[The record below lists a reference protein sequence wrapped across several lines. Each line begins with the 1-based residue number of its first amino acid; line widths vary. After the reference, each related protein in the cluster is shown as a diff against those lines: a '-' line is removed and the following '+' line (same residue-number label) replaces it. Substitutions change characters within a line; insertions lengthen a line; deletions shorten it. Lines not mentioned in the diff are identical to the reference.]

1 MGCTMSR
8 DGKGLVE
15 LKDWVLKEVLS
26 VLVLLWPSNIVA
38 RYSAKDILLSAIWA
52 TVKKSSIHRVCQ
64 DRVKGP
70 TDKTVRTYLSIFNIK
85 LLQKNIHKLL
95 MIPIKDILRPSRY
108 KFAIDLTDIP
118 YHGEPKNSPNEIRRS
133 KAKSGTTHFHSYASL
148 YVIRTNK
155 RYTLDMLRVTKNTS
169 LTWIVDTFI
178 NHIKKDGYK
187 IKLLYMDKGFYQVR
201 VIRYLQRKNIPTII
215 PGVPR
220 GRSGGLRKKYGG
232 RQSYRTKYTM
242 RSPRYK
248 CEVTFPLYI
257 IKKYSK
263 CRYGRSG
270 TKTFTYA
277 VLNINVPVENV
288 FEEYRSRFGI
298 ESSYRLM
305 NSCRARTSSRDP
317 EFRFYLMFLSFLILN
332 YWVASKWLYV
342 SETRKGGRK
351 VYTDDLS
358 SHTFCNLIDRALE
371 KIFGLK
377 NFLIQPKWFKIQGKI

>member
-1 MGCTMSR
+1 MPR

-15 LKDWVLKEVLS
+15 LKDWVLDEVLNIII
-26 VLVLLWPSNIVA
+26 LIWPNNVVT

-52 TVKKSSIHRVCQ
+52 TVNNSSIHRVCK
-64 DRVKGP
+64 DRLKGP
-70 TDKTVRTYLSIFNIK
+70 TDRTVRTYLLMFSIK
-85 LLQKNIHKLL
+85 LLQKKIHKLL
-95 MIPIKDILRPSRY
+95 MIPIKNILKPGRY

-118 YHGEPKNSPNEIRRS
+118 YHGEPKNTPNEIRRS
-133 KAKSGTTHFHSYASL
+133 KAKRGTTHFHTYASL
-148 YVIRTNK
+148 YVIRKNK
-155 RYTLDMLRVTKNTS
+155 RYTLDLLRVTKNTS
-169 LTWIVDTFI
+169 LVWIIDTFI
-178 NHIKKDGYK
+178 NRIEQDGYK
-187 IKLLYMDKGFYQVR
+187 IKLLCMDKGFYQVR
-201 VIRYLQRKNIPTII
+201 VIRYLQRKNIPSII

-220 GRSGGLRKKYGG
+220 GRSGGLRKKYA
-232 RQSYRTKYTM
+232 RRHSYPTTYTL
-242 RSPRYK
+242 RSLKYK
-248 CEVTFPLYI
+248 CEVTFPLYV

-277 VLNINVPVENV
+277 VINIDMPVEKV

-317 EFRFYLMFLSFLILN
+317 AFRFYLIFLSFLILN
-332 YWVASKWLYV
+332 YWVASKWLYM
-342 SETRKGGRK
+342 SEPRKGGRK

-358 SHTFCNLIDRALE
+358 SQTFYNMIDRALE

-377 NFLIQPKWFKIQGKI
+377 NFLIQPIYFGIDDKI